1 MGGEVVE
8 FAGLETEGFGE
19 EADLDFGGGVAL
31 LAKETEDSAPVE
43 RGDVADDGS
52 VLGKFRNLTG
62 IGVGVVKIA
71 GGVDQL

>member
-19 EADLDFGGGVAL
+19 EADLDLGGGVTL
-31 LAKETEDSAPVE
+31 LTKETENPAPME
-43 RGDVADDGS
+43 GGDVADDGG
-52 VLGKFRNLTG
+52 VLGQFCDLTG
-62 IGVGVVKIA
+62 IGVGVIEIA